1 MQARDKSSGLEN
13 PLLIAVIG
21 APHGIKGEVRV
32 KAFTDDPMA
41 IGDYGPL
48 FAADGRRFQVKP
60 LRLAKSVVVARI
72 KGMADRTA
80 VEALR
85 GLELYIDRSA
95 LPEDLEEDEYYFS
108 DLVGLAAEDAEG
120 GNWGKV
126 IAVHDYGGGD
136 LLEIAVPGRG
146 AILIPFTAAAV
157 PQIGVKDGR
166 IVVDPVAAGLVD
178 GPSDEPDNSAE

>member
-1 MQARDKSSGLEN
+1 MLV
-13 PLLIAVIG
+13 AVVG

-48 FAADGRRFQVKP
+48 FAADGRRLQIKP

-80 VEALR
+80 VEALK
-85 GLELYIDRSA
+85 GLELYVDRSA

-108 DLVGLAAEDAEG
+108 DLVGLAAEDTEG
-120 GNWGKV
+120 GNWGRV

-136 LLEIAVPGRG
+136 LLELAVPGRG
-146 AILIPFTAAAV
+146 AVLIPFTGAAV
-157 PQIGVKDGR
+157 PDVSIENGR

-178 GPSDEPDNSAE
+178 GPSDEPDVSTE